1 MSKKIYRINL
11 SGIGGEICTFNISE
25 DAYNFWNE
33 QDQEDLESYIFT
45 GDINIEYPLET
56 DFMDRDNVEPEWYD
70 HPEEIEHLTGV
81 SYYNGFIGVEEVEKA
96 DMDAVAIIEII
107 DGEKTDDFFQSHE
120 DLIWNE
126 KDEVEKGKFVCS
138 AMSIEKGRF
147 FEGYLELEEDF
158 DKAKLNLEITS
169 LPNDESI
176 ITEVFYDG
184 KIVEGDFISTNGKG
198 YYGSLAKG
206 Y

>member
-11 SGIGGEICTFNISE
+11 TGTGGEICTFDISE

-33 QDQEDLESYIFT
+33 QEQADLESYIFT

-70 HPEEIEHLTGV
+70 HPDEIEHLTGV
-81 SYYNGFIGVEEVEKA
+81 SYYNGYISIEEVEKE
-96 DMDAVAIIEII
+96 DSESVAIAEIV
-107 DGEKTDDFFQSHE
+107 DGEKTDDFFQYHKN
-120 DLIWNE
+120 LIWNE
-126 KDEVEKGKFVCS
+126 KDEVENGKFVCS
-138 AMSIEKGRF
+138 AMSIEKGHF
-147 FEGYLELEEDF
+147 FEGYIKLKDDF
-158 DKAKLNLEITS
+158 DKNKLNLEITT

-176 ITEVFYDG
+176 ITKVFYDG
-184 KIVEGDFISTNGKG
+184 KRVEGNFMSSNGKG
-198 YYGSLAKG
+198 YYGSLTKG